1 MICFEAQTAIVN
13 PSKERPVWHWG
24 IHSFGND
31 FLLAGSTFGWNVV
44 GDPTLTF
51 IRHFICFFPH
61 ANCST
66 WSYTDRFGLENVNSQ
81 IRETNRQLQCWGNKY
96 NILKLWTV
104 CVCARVY
111 VRKGLWLDNV
121 SLCWCVCARAR
132 LSIFGCVYVHVL
144 AFTHAWVQSRQNF
157 QPSCLQV
164 CAAAASACVPLIVIS
179 IARGPLMAHTCV
191 SHYRKLQILLS

>member
-31 FLLAGSTFGWNVV
+31 FLLAGSTFGRNVV
-44 GDPTLTF
+44 GDPALTF

-66 WSYTDRFGLENVNSQ
+66 WSYADRFGLENVNSQ

-104 CVCARVY
+104 CVCV
-111 VRKGLWLDNV
+111 
-121 SLCWCVCARAR
+121 CVKDCGWTMCLSVDAFACARTF
-132 LSIFGCVYVHVL
+132 LSLGTLMFMCWHL
-144 AFTHAWVQSRQNF
+144 RTHECSPDKISNCRACR
-157 QPSCLQV
+157 
-164 CAAAASACVPLIVIS
+164 CVPLLRLC
-179 IARGPLMAHTCV
+179 A
-191 SHYRKLQILLS
+191 YYW

>member
-44 GDPTLTF
+44 GDPALTF

-81 IRETNRQLQCWGNKY
+81 IRETNRQLQRWGNNY

-104 CVCARVY
+104 CVCV
-111 VRKGLWLDNV
+111 
-121 SLCWCVCARAR
+121 CMCVKDCGWTTCLSVDAFARAPLYLWVR
-132 LSIFGCVYVHVL
+132 LRSCVGIYTRMS
-144 AFTHAWVQSRQNF
+144 AVQTKF
-157 QPSCLQV
+157 PTVVPAGV
-164 CAAAASACVPLIVIS
+164 CHC
-179 IARGPLMAHTCV
+179 CV
-191 SHYRKLQILLS
+191 SVRTTDSDFHSQRPTDGPYMCQPLQKITNPPQLK